1 MIEDHVKGDSRMPK
15 ILKAK
20 RRKAETKTKIKPIT
34 RTKAKTQKIEKKTK
48 IEGAMMRVNQSLK
61 LPDKVKRDEPWPT
74 AEQIHSAVVEKKSG
88 QLDPEVLPKIS
99 YKLEVDGRLK
109 SEYPTQEAA
118 MTVALELK
126 RKFPQIR
133 VAIVDTKAP
142 KRIAVE
148 LPQAA
153 A

>member
-1 MIEDHVKGDSRMPK
+1 MPK
-15 ILKAK
+15 VLKAK
-20 RRKAETKTKIKPIT
+20 RRKAKPKTKIKPIT
-34 RTKAKTQKIEKKTK
+34 RTQSKTQKIEKKTK
-48 IEGAMMRVNQSLK
+48 IEPATMRVSQSLT
-61 LPDKVKRDEPWPT
+61 LLDKVKRDEPRPAT
-74 AEQIHSAVVEKKSG
+74 EQIQAAAVEKKSN

-118 MTVALELK
+118 MAVASELK

-142 KRIAVE
+142 KRIPVE

>member
-1 MIEDHVKGDSRMPK
+1 MPK

-20 RRKAETKTKIKPIT
+20 RRKAETKTKPIT

-48 IEGAMMRVNQSLK
+48 IEGATMRVSQSLK

-74 AEQIHSAVVEKKSG
+74 TVQIHAGVVEKKSD
-88 QLDPEVLPKIS
+88 QLDPEVPPKIS

-109 SEYPTQEAA
+109 AEYPTQEAA

-133 VAIVDTKAP
+133 VAIVDTKGP

-148 LPQAA
+148 LSQAA

>member
-20 RRKAETKTKIKPIT
+20 RRKAKTKAKIKPII

-48 IEGAMMRVNQSLK
+48 IAVATMRVSQSLK
-61 LPDKVKRDEPWPT
+61 LHDKVKRDQPRPT
-74 AEQIHSAVVEKKSG
+74 TEQIQAAAVEKKSD
-88 QLDPEVLPKIS
+88 QLDPEVPPKIS

-133 VAIVDTKAP
+133 VAIVDTKGP
-142 KRIAVE
+142 KRIAIE
-148 LPQAA
+148 LPEAA

>member
-1 MIEDHVKGDSRMPK
+1 MPK

-20 RRKAETKTKIKPIT
+20 RRKAKPKTKIKPIT
-34 RTKAKTQKIEKKTK
+34 RPKAKTQRTEKKTK
-48 IEGAMMRVNQSLK
+48 IEVATMRVSQSLK
-61 LPDKVKRDEPWPT
+61 LPDKVKHDEPRPAT
-74 AEQIHSAVVEKKSG
+74 QQIHAVAVEKKSD

-109 SEYPTQEAA
+109 SEHPTQEAA
-118 MTVALELK
+118 LTTALELK

-133 VAIVDTKAP
+133 VAIVDTKGL

-148 LPQAA
+148 LPQGTA
-153 A
+153 